1 MPRMKRRDFITLL
14 GGAAVTWPIAVRAQ
28 QASMPV
34 IGFLHVASANPMAHL
49 VAGFRQGLKETGYI
63 EGQNVTIE
71 FRWADG
77 QFDRLPALAAELVR
91 RQVAVIVAGGGE
103 TAALAVR
110 AETAT
115 IPIVFNVG
123 RDPVIAGLV
132 ASLSRPG
139 GNATGVNI
147 YAAELG
153 AKRLGL
159 LHELMPA
166 ASVVALLTNPNF
178 PPAETEVREVK
189 EAARLIG
196 VRVLVLKASNES
208 DIDTAF
214 AATMRERA
222 GALLV
227 GVDPFLYNRRA
238 QIVALAARHA
248 IATIYDQREFA
259 TSGGLMSY
267 GSSLPDAY
275 RQEGVYVGRILKGEK
290 PSDLPVLQPTKY
302 ELVINLKTAKTL
314 GLTVPATL
322 LARADEVID

>member
-1 MPRMKRRDFITLL
+1 MNRRDFITLL
-14 GGAAVTWPIAVRAQ
+14 GGAAATWAIAVRAQ

-139 GNATGVNI
+139 GNATGVN
-147 YAAELG
+147 
-153 AKRLGL
+153 
-159 LHELMPA
+159 MPP
-166 ASVVALLTNPNF
+166 SW
-178 PPAETEVREVK
+178 
-189 EAARLIG
+189 
-196 VRVLVLKASNES
+196 
-208 DIDTAF
+208 
-214 AATMRERA
+214 ERNA
-222 GALLV
+222 WGCC
-227 GVDPFLYNRRA
+227 
-238 QIVALAARHA
+238 
-248 IATIYDQREFA
+248 
-259 TSGGLMSY
+259 MS
-267 GSSLPDAY
+267 
-275 RQEGVYVGRILKGEK
+275 
-290 PSDLPVLQPTKY
+290 
-302 ELVINLKTAKTL
+302 
-314 GLTVPATL
+314 
-322 LARADEVID
+322 